1 MRNSK
6 LRKNTENQRGSECWV
21 SCFLPIEMRG
31 KKFPTFKRKISYA
44 GNSLVLIIPEDLSK
58 FLNLKKGSEV
68 EFVPLNQR
76 MFAVKVDQK

>member
-1 MRNSK
+1 
-6 LRKNTENQRGSECWV
+6 
-21 SCFLPIEMRG
+21 MRG